1 MDAIR
6 HRNEI
11 HESLF
16 LASKSLGRLSLKRP
30 DLLSGCGDLGAE
42 TLNERIY

>member
-6 HRNEI
+6 HRNET
-11 HESLF
+11 HEPLF
-16 LASKSLGRLSLKRP
+16 LASKNLRRLSLQRP
-30 DLLSGCGDLGAE
+30 NSLFGCGDLGAE